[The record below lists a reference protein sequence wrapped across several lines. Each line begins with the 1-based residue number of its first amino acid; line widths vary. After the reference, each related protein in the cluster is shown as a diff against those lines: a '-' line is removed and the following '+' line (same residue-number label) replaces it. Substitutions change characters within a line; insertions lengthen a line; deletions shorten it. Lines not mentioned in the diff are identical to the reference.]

1 MFAYTREIANVYMC
15 IYSVTDDL
23 TCESVCGRFYLH
35 VERGNERGRRGGW
48 MAGSFVECGLILM
61 GTDDKQRKQ
70 ASSLPGEICLLLPAC
85 SGAIHG
91 NVAQTTMTH
100 PLSLISLC
108 PCYKTPVLPLYLF
121 LHHLNDHRA
130 STQTPAV

>member
-1 MFAYTREIANVYMC
+1 MYSFKPCYRRFDLRECLWPVLPLY
-15 IYSVTDDL
+15 VHKL
-23 TCESVCGRFYLH
+23 
-35 VERGNERGRRGGW
+35 GGGDAG

-91 NVAQTTMTH
+91 NVAPPP
-100 PLSLISLC
+100 PLFAHFLPPSLPPQRSSW
-108 PCYKTPVLPLYLF
+108 F
-121 LHHLNDHRA
+121 DA
-130 STQTPAV
+130 TPAV